1 MSGYQYYEVQAL
13 DRPLS
18 RDELAA
24 VRALSTR
31 ATITPTRFVNE
42 YHWGDFKGDPLT
54 LMARYDDAH
63 LYVANWGTRRL
74 LLRLPRRLLDPRPA
88 RRYSPGRGRWEHGL
102 AVHAKGEH
110 VVLDFH
116 ATDESGESDEDDDAG
131 EAWLA
136 SLITV
141 RADLAGGDH
150 RARYLGWLCAVQAG
164 ELDDAAVEP
173 PVPPGLATLSAPL
186 SALADFLR
194 VGAALL
200 AIAGER
206 SAALPARQ
214 AAEPAPEDLAVWL
227 RALPVAEKDDLL
239 LGLAQRGGARAQ
251 AELLQRFRHAQQ
263 ANAPPPPPGPPG
275 GGRTAGDLLD
285 AAEQRAGRRRRREAE
300 RAARQ
305 RAREERERAA
315 ARAAYLDSLAGR
327 EAEPWRQV
335 EALAGTK
342 RPKEYD
348 QAARLVRDLRE
359 LSVRQDS
366 LADFDRHVEALR
378 RRHAKQPSFI
388 GRLEPAASRPG
399 R

>member
-1 MSGYQYYEVQAL
+1 VSEYQYYEFQAI

-18 RDELAA
+18 QDELAA

-42 YHWGDFKGDPLT
+42 YQWGDFKGDPLT
-54 LMARYDDAH
+54 LMARYYDAH
-63 LYVANWGTRRL
+63 LYFANWGTHRL
-74 LLRLPRRLLDPRPA
+74 MLRLPRWLLDPQTA
-88 RRYSPGRGRWEHGL
+88 RRYSPGRGSRENGV
-102 AVHAKGEH
+102 AVHVKGEH
-110 VVLDFH
+110 VILEFH
-116 ATDESGESDEDDDAG
+116 SNDESGESYEDDEEG

-150 RARYLGWLCAVQAG
+150 RALYLGWLCAVQAG

-186 SALADFLR
+186 SALAAFLR
-194 VGAALL
+194 VGADLL
-200 AIAGER
+200 AVAGER
-206 SAALPARQ
+206 SAALQ
-214 AAEPAPEDLAVWL
+214 AAGPTPHDLATWL

-239 LGLAQRGGARAQ
+239 LGLAQRGAAQ
-251 AELLQRFRHAQQ
+251 AQTELLQRFRRAQR
-263 ANAPPPPPGPPG
+263 ANAPHPTPGQPG

-285 AAEQRAGRRRRREAE
+285 AAEQRAERRRRREAE

-305 RAREERERAA
+305 REREARIRAA
-315 ARAAYLDSLAGR
+315 ARAAYLDSLVGR
-327 EAEPWRQV
+327 EAELWRQV
-335 EALAGTK
+335 EALAETK

-348 QAARLVRDLRE
+348 HAARLVRDLRD

-366 LADFDRHVEALR
+366 LADFDRRAAELR
-378 RRHAKQPSFI
+378 LRHAKKPSFI
-388 GRLEPAASRPG
+388 GRIEQVTRTPG
-399 R
+399 S